1 MMELKEW
8 WERQYS
14 ITAGKHMQQN
24 MTMVLRCGEHSNGY
38 MYVEHG
44 ALLVLEKTGCGR
56 GLGNGSALVS
66 EFWRELLDFI
76 EVYDQNTHETR
87 GSDKGQNSVF
97 MQKLVCSHVTIAAS
111 VWCFSFSLHTC
122 F

>member
-1 MMELKEW
+1 MVELGGR

-24 MTMVLRCGEHSNGY
+24 MNIVLRCGEHSNGY

-44 ALLVLEKTGCGR
+44 ALTRLGKIGCGR

-66 EFWRELLDFI
+66 EFCREPQDFI
-76 EVYDQNTHETR
+76 EVYDQNTHE
-87 GSDKGQNSVF
+87 KG
-97 MQKLVCSHVTIAAS
+97 
-111 VWCFSFSLHTC
+111 
-122 F
+122 